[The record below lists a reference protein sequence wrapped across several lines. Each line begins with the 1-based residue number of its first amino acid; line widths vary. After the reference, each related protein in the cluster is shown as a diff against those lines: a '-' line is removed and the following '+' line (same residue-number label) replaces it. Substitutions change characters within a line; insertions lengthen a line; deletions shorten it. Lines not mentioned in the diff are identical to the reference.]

1 MNKEMNQD
9 IGAIKD
15 DFFKGLT
22 FRECIYGV
30 CAFALG
36 AGGVFVLVFV
46 FGVNVNLAITLCIPV
61 IAAVGLCGF
70 YSRNGMTLP
79 TIIRKK
85 IKLYRQK
92 PLTFCSRQ
100 GEKEAAVTNIQA
112 KGIEK
117 FLIHMEER
125 RSNDA
130 KK

>member
-46 FGVNVNLAITLCIPV
+46 FGVNVNIAITLCIPV

-79 TIIRKK
+79 TIIRKWM
-85 IKLYRQK
+85 KLYRQK

-100 GEKEAAVTNIQA
+100 GEKEIVVTETQV

-117 FLIHMEER
+117 FLIRMDER
-125 RSNDA
+125 RMQNE
-130 KK
+130 K